1 MTPYKLAIFDF
12 DGTLADSSAWMLVAF
27 TACADKFG
35 FRKLSRD
42 EIEALRGQ
50 DNRAILCALELP
62 MWKLPAIAK
71 HVRAMAAEAEPPPL
85 FAGAPDALRA
95 LKASGLTLGVV
106 SSNSEYAIRR
116 ALGPELAALIDHYA
130 CDASIFGKPGKFRQL
145 IKAARVKRAEVV
157 AVGDETRDIEAARK
171 AGVACA
177 AVTWGYATERVLRDF
192 APDFVFASMED
203 MAAQLGAMADA
214 GRAGAEP

>member
-106 SSNSEYAIRR
+106 SSNSEYAILR
-116 ALGPELAALIDHYA
+116 AALIGHYA
-130 CDASIFGKPGKFRQL
+130 CDASIFGKPAKFRQL

-214 GRAGAEP
+214 GRAGAES

>member
-1 MTPYKLAIFDF
+1 MTAYKLVIFDF

-27 TACADKFG
+27 NACADKFG

-50 DNRAILCALELP
+50 DNRTIMRSLRVP

-85 FAGAPDALRA
+85 FASVPEALHK
-95 LKASGLTLGVV
+95 LKAAGLTLGVV
-106 SSNSEYAIRR
+106 SSNSEYTIRR
-116 ALGPELAALIDHYA
+116 ALGAELAALIDHYA
-130 CDASIFGKPGKFRQL
+130 CDASIFGKPSKFKQL
-145 IKAARVKRAEVV
+145 LKAARAKRSDVI

-171 AGVACA
+171 VGLACA
-177 AVTWGYATERVLRDF
+177 AVTWGYATEAVLRGF
-192 APDFVFASMED
+192 APDLVFTSVEE
-203 MAAQLGAMADA
+203 MAARLSGAPAA
-214 GRAGAEP
+214 A